1 MHWGAALAGSITDLS
16 SDSLTFFSVSH
27 SGSEMNLRLVRC
39 IPFFFFPHDYYLVC
53 FTCV

>member
-16 SDSLTFFSVSH
+16 WDSDLFFCFTFWIGDELTPC
-27 SGSEMNLRLVRC
+27 EMH
-39 IPFFFFPHDYYLVC
+39 PFFFFPHDYYLVC